1 MNHWFIVVLLFI
13 SSISPMPGLVLQ
25 MRKERN
31 MAPIYRPITDNQK
44 SYVASLQGSIINVAI
59 GPAGTGKTLFACN
72 HAMQELKT
80 QSIDKIIITRPVVP
94 VEEDIGYL
102 PGKLN
107 SKMEPWTRP
116 LFDIFHEYYDVKTVA
131 QMLKCGVIE
140 IAPLAYMR
148 GRTFKNALI
157 IADEMQNSS
166 PSQMLMIS
174 TRLGSRSKLIITG
187 DLKQSDRM
195 EDNGLKD
202 FLQKKREYDK
212 KLGQSHQ
219 NNTDISI
226 TQFDEGDIQRS
237 KIVTEVLKIYG
248 EIEYEKIDQCIP
260 LTSKTV
266 PLTSKTVP
274 LTSKTEKVRRLSREI
289 KSKSDAAIIP
299 LSDMKR
305 ASKNTKKK

>member
-1 MNHWFIVVLLFI
+1 
-13 SSISPMPGLVLQ
+13 
-25 MRKERN
+25 
-31 MAPIYRPITDNQK
+31 
-44 SYVASLQGSIINVAI
+44 
-59 GPAGTGKTLFACN
+59 
-72 HAMQELKT
+72 
-80 QSIDKIIITRPVVP
+80 
-94 VEEDIGYL
+94 
-102 PGKLN
+102 
-107 SKMEPWTRP
+107 
-116 LFDIFHEYYDVKTVA
+116 
-131 QMLKCGVIE
+131 
-140 IAPLAYMR
+140 MR

-166 PSQMLMIS
+166 PSQMLMIA

-212 KLGQSHQ
+212 KLDQSHQ
-219 NNTDISI
+219 NTTDISI

-260 LTSKTV
+260 PDSKTV
-266 PLTSKTVP
+266 PLISN
-274 LTSKTEKVRRLSREI
+274 TEKVRRLSREI
-289 KSKSDAAIIP
+289 KSKSDAAIIS

>member
-1 MNHWFIVVLLFI
+1 
-13 SSISPMPGLVLQ
+13 MPGLVLQ

-212 KLGQSHQ
+212 KLDQSHQ

-260 LTSKTV
+260 
-266 PLTSKTVP
+266 PDSKTVP